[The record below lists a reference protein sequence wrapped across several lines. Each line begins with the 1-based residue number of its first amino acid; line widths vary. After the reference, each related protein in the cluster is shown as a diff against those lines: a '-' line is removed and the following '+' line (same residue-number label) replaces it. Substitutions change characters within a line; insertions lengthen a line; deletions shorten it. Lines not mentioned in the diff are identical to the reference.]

1 MDKTS
6 AADSYRFETRSGEL
20 AVSKTDDGFVLDFPA
35 RSLEDPEQPDK
46 LTARVGE
53 TVGVT
58 PKQIMLSG
66 GSCLA
71 EFDSEAI
78 IRAMTPDMTGIL
90 ALDQRGLIIT
100 ARGDD
105 CDFVSRFFCATRG
118 HQ

>member
-35 RSLEDPEQPDK
+35 RSLEAPEQPDK

-53 TVGVT
+53 AVGVT
-58 PKQIMLSG
+58 PKQVM
-66 GSCLA
+66 A